1 MISLELAQQLRD
13 AGLDWLPA
21 ERDLF
26 ALPGRGMDDQL
37 FVVTP
42 LPAIVQRVNGYP
54 VVAFQ
59 ASAEWALDYVM
70 LAEALWMPSETQL
83 REALVGELPDG
94 AALRLE
100 RTADGYR
107 CVVGAGEGTH
117 PFVGSDA
124 ATAYGRALL
133 ALLRG
138 SLSGAAS
145 GPGAEAI

>member
-1 MISLELAQQLRD
+1 MISLELAQQLHD

-21 ERDLF
+21 ERDVF
-26 ALPGRGMDDQL
+26 ALPGRGMDDQV

-42 LPAIVQRVNGYP
+42 LPALVQRVNGYP

-83 REALVGELPDG
+83 REALVAELPPG
-94 AALRLE
+94 AALRLD
-100 RTADGYR
+100 RTGDGYS
-107 CVVGAGEGTH
+107 CL
-117 PFVGSDA
+117 VGSGRFDAPDA

-133 ALLRG
+133 AALRG
-138 SLSGAAS
+138 GL
-145 GPGAEAI
+145 PGAI